1 MVIAI
6 AVPKARPRG
15 KRKPPLAPLLTAE
28 GGDANAARRRLNA
41 TFIRKVLAHFDVHGD
56 EIIEKVARET
66 PGIYFKMLAFLQPR
80 DLEVTHRNPM
90 TRLSDEQLAN
100 LIHEL
105 EQRVSEKIAGSN
117 VRLINGEAV
126 PIQSSPA
133 RLAYARSYYYRR
145 KAERLAAKGQLEPD
159 SPDSADSPVLAD
171 DARAEGKP

>member
-41 TFIRKVLAHFDVHGD
+41 VFIRKVLAHFDIHGD
-56 EIIEKVARET
+56 EIIDKVARET

-105 EQRVSEKIAGSN
+105 EQRVTEKLTGTN
-117 VRLINGEAV
+117 TRLINGEAV
-126 PIQSSPA
+126 PIKSNA
-133 RLAYARSYYYRR
+133 KTLAYARAYYYRR

-159 SPDSADSPVLAD
+159 GPDSADSPALASD
-171 DARAEGKP
+171 PSGEGEP